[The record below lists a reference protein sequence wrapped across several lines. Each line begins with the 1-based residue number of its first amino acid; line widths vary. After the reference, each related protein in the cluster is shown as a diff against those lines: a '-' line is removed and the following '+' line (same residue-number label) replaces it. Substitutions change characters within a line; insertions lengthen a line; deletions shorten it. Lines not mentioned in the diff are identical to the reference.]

1 MKNILI
7 IQDKGDVWE
16 ITDTTIQPDDYVVDP
31 EMVYEVDNKAL
42 FVFIKNNLKKSQIQ
56 FPKDL
61 DGKLIQEDL
70 IIRDYDP
77 VTSHR
82 ERVLNKA
89 REYISTR
96 LNAVSLFELYEFM
109 VCNLELVEKGFIIT
123 NKNRR
128 DKYLEIIDDGDI
140 DTIDLLERLLNSKE
154 KLESVSGWYNQYR
167 AFESDLY
174 KLNNVDDIDDRFKVF
189 VQIFE

>member
-7 IQDKGDVWE
+7 IQDKGAVWE

-31 EMVYEVDNKAL
+31 EMVLEVDKAL
-42 FVFIKNNLKKSQIQ
+42 FIFIKNKLHAAQIQ
-56 FPKDL
+56 YSKDIT
-61 DGKLIQEDL
+61 GKLIKEDL
-70 IIRDYDP
+70 VIVDYDP

-96 LNAVSLFELYEFM
+96 LNAVSLFELYEFL
-109 VCNLELVEKGFIIT
+109 VCNLDLIEKGFVIT

-128 DKYLEIIDDGDI
+128 KKYLDIVDAGDVE
-140 DTIDLLERLLNSKE
+140 TIDLLERLLNSKD
-154 KLESVSGWYNQYR
+154 KLESISGWYNQYR
-167 AFESDLY
+167 TFESDIY
-174 KLNNVDDIDDRFKVF
+174 KLNNVDAIDERFKVF

>member
-1 MKNILI
+1 MKNIFI
-7 IQDKGDVWE
+7 IQDKGKIWE

-31 EMVYEVDNKAL
+31 EMVLEVDKPL
-42 FVFIKNNLKKSQIQ
+42 FVFVKNKLHAAQIQ
-56 FPKDL
+56 YPKDI

-70 IIRDYDP
+70 IIVDYDV

-96 LNAVSLFELYEFM
+96 LNAVSLFELYEFL
-109 VCNLELVEKGFIIT
+109 VCNLDLIEKGFVIT

-128 DKYLEIIDDGDI
+128 QKYLDIIDSGEI
-140 DTIDLLERLLNSKE
+140 ETIDLLERLLNSKD
-154 KLESVSGWYNQYR
+154 KLESISGWYNQYR
-167 AFESDLY
+167 SFESGLY
-174 KLNNVDDIDDRFKVF
+174 KLNKVDDIDDRFAVF

>member
-1 MKNILI
+1 MKNIFI

-31 EMVYEVDNKAL
+31 EMVLAVDKAL
-42 FVFIKNNLKKSQIQ
+42 FVHVKNKLHAAQIQ
-56 FPKDL
+56 YPKSI
-61 DGKLIQEDL
+61 DGKLIKEDL
-70 IIRDYDP
+70 IIVDYDA

-109 VCNLELVEKGFIIT
+109 VCNLDLIEKGFVIT
-123 NKNRR
+123 NGNRR
-128 DKYLEIIDDGDI
+128 QKYLDIIDAGDI
-140 DTIDLLERLLNSKE
+140 ETIDLLERLLNSKD
-154 KLESVSGWYNQYR
+154 KLESISGWYNQYR
-167 AFESDLY
+167 TFESDLY
-174 KLNNVDDIDDRFKVF
+174 KLNTVDKIDERFKVF

>member
-1 MKNILI
+1 MKNIFI

-31 EMVYEVDNKAL
+31 EMVIEVKKAL
-42 FVFIKNNLKKSQIQ
+42 FVFVKNKLNAAQIQ
-56 FPKDL
+56 YPKTI
-61 DGKLIQEDL
+61 DGELIKEDL
-70 IIRDYDP
+70 IIVDYDA

-109 VCNLELVEKGFIIT
+109 VCNLDLIEKGFVIT
-123 NKNRR
+123 NGNRR
-128 DKYLEIIDDGDI
+128 AKYLDIIDAGEI
-140 DTIDLLERLLNSKE
+140 DPDVMLD
-154 KLESVSGWYNQYR
+154 
-167 AFESDLY
+167 AF
-174 KLNNVDDIDDRFKVF
+174 I
-189 VQIFE
+189 

>member
-16 ITDTTIQPDDYVVDP
+16 ITDTTIQPDDYVVDT
-31 EMVYEVDNKAL
+31 EMVLEVDKAL
-42 FVFIKNNLKKSQIQ
+42 FNFIKGTLYTSRIQ
-56 FPKDL
+56 YPKDL
-61 DGKLIQEDL
+61 DGKLIQQDL
-70 IIRDYDP
+70 MIVEYDP
-77 VTSHR
+77 VTSHK
-82 ERVLNKA
+82 ERILNKG

-109 VCNLELVEKGFIIT
+109 VCNLDLIEKGFVIT

-128 DKYLEIIDDGDI
+128 EKYLEIIDAGEI
-140 DTIDLLERLLNSKE
+140 ETIDLLERLLNSKD
-154 KLESVSGWYNQYR
+154 KLEGISGWYNQYR
-167 AFESDLY
+167 AFEADIY
-174 KLNNVDDIDDRFKVF
+174 KLNDIDKINERYKVF

>member
-31 EMVYEVDNKAL
+31 EMVLEVDKAL
-42 FVFIKNNLKKSQIQ
+42 FDFIKGKIHTSQIQ
-56 FPKDL
+56 YPKDV
-61 DGKLIQEDL
+61 DGKLIQQDL
-70 IIRDYDP
+70 MIVDYDP

-82 ERVLNKA
+82 ERILNKG

-109 VCNLELVEKGFIIT
+109 VCNLDLIEKGFVIT
-123 NKNRR
+123 NTNRR
-128 DKYLEIIDDGDI
+128 KKYLEIVDAGDI
-140 DTIDLLERLLNSKE
+140 DTIDLLERLLNSKD
-154 KLESVSGWYNQYR
+154 KLESISGWYNQYR
-167 AFESDLY
+167 TFESDLY
-174 KLNNVDDIDDRFKVF
+174 KLNDIKKIDNRFKIF

>member
-7 IQDKGDVWE
+7 IQDKGKVWE
-16 ITDTTIQPDDYVVDP
+16 ITDTIVQPDDYVVDP
-31 EMVYEVDNKAL
+31 DMVLEVDKGL
-42 FVFIKNNLKKSQIQ
+42 FNFVKSKIQGAQIQ
-56 FPKDL
+56 YPKDIS
-61 DGKLIQEDL
+61 GKLIKSDL
-70 IIRDYDP
+70 IIVDYDP

-82 ERVLNKA
+82 ERILNKA

-109 VCNLELVEKGFIIT
+109 VCNLDLIEKGYVIT

-128 DKYLEIIDDGDI
+128 KKYLEIIDTGEI
-140 DTIDLLERLLNSKE
+140 ETIDLLERLLNSKD
-154 KLESVSGWYNQYR
+154 KLESISGWYNQYR
-167 AFESDLY
+167 TFESDMY
-174 KLNNVDDIDDRFKVF
+174 KLNNIDDMDERYKVF

>member
-7 IQDKGDVWE
+7 IQDKGAVWE

-31 EMVYEVDNKAL
+31 EMVVEVPKDL
-42 FVFIKNNLKKSQIQ
+42 FVFIKNKLHAAQIQ
-56 FPKDL
+56 YSKDIA
-61 DGKLIQEDL
+61 GKLIKEDL
-70 IIRDYDP
+70 VIVDYDP

-82 ERVLNKA
+82 ERILNKA

-96 LNAVSLFELYEFM
+96 LNAVSLFELYEFL
-109 VCNLELVEKGFIIT
+109 VCNLDLIEKGFVIT

-128 DKYLEIIDDGDI
+128 QKYLDIIDAGEI
-140 DTIDLLERLLNSKE
+140 ETIDLLERLLNSKD
-154 KLESVSGWYNQYR
+154 KLESISGWYNQYR
-167 AFESDLY
+167 TFESDLY
-174 KLNNVDDIDDRFKVF
+174 KLNSVDDIDERFKVF

>member
-1 MKNILI
+1 MKNIFI

-31 EMVYEVDNKAL
+31 DMVVEVDRPLFIFVKNKLPAAIIQYPKAIDGRL
-42 FVFIKNNLKKSQIQ
+42 IKEDLTIV
-56 FPKDL
+56 DL
-61 DGKLIQEDL
+61 DA
-70 IIRDYDP
+70 

-96 LNAVSLFELYEFM
+96 LNAVSLFELYEFL
-109 VCNLELVEKGFIIT
+109 VCNLDLIEKGFVIT

-128 DKYLEIIDDGDI
+128 QKYLDIIDEGEI
-140 DTIDLLERLLNSKE
+140 ETIDLLERLLNSKD
-154 KLESVSGWYNQYR
+154 KLESISGWYNQYR
-167 AFESDLY
+167 TFESDLY
-174 KLNNVDDIDDRFKVF
+174 KMNEIDDIDIRFGVF